1 MDDLKIFQILKNGS
15 FNKMRYKT
23 LTRIF
28 LIFLLSFNCES
39 SRDKC
44 YEFRSETDWG
54 GVCDALWKTSSVEKN
69 EEIKRNA
76 EGAMLLA
83 CLLGNEQNKQCKKK
97 RNWDIVDIF

>member
-1 MDDLKIFQILKNGS
+1 MKLKKIF
-15 FNKMRYKT
+15 
-23 LTRIF
+23 RIF
-28 LIFLLSFNCES
+28 LFFLLFISCES

-44 YEFRSETDWG
+44 FEFRSETDWG
-54 GVCDALWKTSSVEKN
+54 GVCDALWKASSVEKN

-76 EGAMLLA
+76 EGAILLA